1 MSIIKNLDQSFATMQ
16 RMVILMAVTLVT
28 VVVLCGFMTVHAY
41 EVSGRRVF
49 VQGAGGTFSAL
60 SVAPES
66 HTKFE
71 MRNLVRQFMTT
82 MFAHD
87 QYTFKVHLD
96 EALPLID
103 DTDGRR
109 IYAGFKKGQVFENY
123 VHYGARQ
130 VLDVD
135 SIVLQVKQRPYT
147 ATAYCRQRIFM
158 GDQQSAPTG
167 LAAHFN
173 LIEVDR
179 SEQNP
184 YGLQLTNFDYVPYA
198 PPVTKD
204 EQAFLKSQAT
214 ERAAKVAALKAAA
227 GATATPPAPAPAP
240 AN

>member
-1 MSIIKNLDQSFATMQ
+1 MSSRNLDTSYSTMQ
-16 RMVILMAVTLVT
+16 KLVVGAALLVIIIAVGAGMMVA
-28 VVVLCGFMTVHAY
+28 HAY
-41 EVSGRRVF
+41 EVSSRKVYVVGP
-49 VQGAGGTFSAL
+49 GGTYSAL
-60 SVAPES
+60 NAAPEA

-71 MRNLVRQFMTT
+71 VRNLVRQFMTT

-87 QYTFKVHLD
+87 QYTFKAHLD
-96 EALPLID
+96 AALPLID

-109 IYAGFKKGQVFENY
+109 IYASFKKGQVFENY

-135 SIVLQVKQRPYT
+135 SIAVQMKERPYK

-167 LAAHFN
+167 LAATFN

-184 YGLQLTNFDYVPYA
+184 YGLQLTNFDYLPYS
-198 PPVTKD
+198 PPVSKD
-204 EQAFLKSQAT
+204 ERDFLKQQAAT
-214 ERAAKVAALKAAA
+214 RAAKVAELKAAA
-227 GATATPPAPAPAP
+227 GATATPAPQPAPAD
-240 AN
+240 

>member
-1 MSIIKNLDQSFATMQ
+1 MSTVQNLDKSFTTMQ
-16 RMVILMAVTLVT
+16 RLVVLMAVMALAVT
-28 VVVLCGFMTVHAY
+28 VMAGVMTAHAY
-41 EVSGRRVF
+41 EVSGKRVY
-49 VQGAGGTFSAL
+49 VVGSAGTFSAL
-60 SVAPES
+60 SAAPEA
-66 HTKFE
+66 HTDFE
-71 MRNLVRQFMTT
+71 MRNLVRQFMKT

-87 QYTFKVHLD
+87 QYTFKANLD
-96 EALPLID
+96 AALPLID

-135 SIVLQVKQRPYT
+135 SIVLQTKLRPYT

-158 GDQQSAPTG
+158 GDQQSTPTG

-173 LIEVDR
+173 LTEVSR

-184 YGLQLTNFDYVPYA
+184 YGLMLTNFDYVPYA

-204 EQAFLKSQAT
+204 EQSFLKTQAA
-214 ERAAKVAALKAAA
+214 ERAAKIAALKAAA
-227 GATATPPAPAPAP
+227 GATTAPPAPKPAP
-240 AN
+240 AE

>member
-1 MSIIKNLDQSFATMQ
+1 MQ
-16 RMVILMAVTLVT
+16 RLTVLMAVMALA
-28 VVVLCGFMTVHAY
+28 VVVMAGLMTAHAY
-41 EVSGRRVF
+41 EVSGKRVY
-49 VQGAGGTFSAL
+49 VVGAGGTFSAL
-60 SVAPES
+60 ASAPET

-87 QYTFKVHLD
+87 QYTFKAHLD

-109 IYAGFKKGQVFENY
+109 IYAGFKNGQVFENY

-135 SIVLQVKQRPYT
+135 SISLNTRQRPY
-147 ATAYCRQRIFM
+147 AVTAYCRQRIFM
-158 GDQQSAPTG
+158 GEQQSAPTG

-173 LIEVDR
+173 LTEVNR

-184 YGLQLTNFDYVPYA
+184 YGLQLTNFEYVPYA
-198 PPVTKD
+198 PPVSKE
-204 EQAFLKSQAT
+204 EQSFLKNQAN
-214 ERAAKVAALKAAA
+214 ERAAKIAALKAAA
-227 GATATPPAPAPAP
+227 GATTAPPAPKPVPAD
-240 AN
+240 

>member
-1 MSIIKNLDQSFATMQ
+1 MQKLVVGACLFALIVAITASM
-16 RMVILMAVTLVT
+16 MVA
-28 VVVLCGFMTVHAY
+28 HAY
-41 EVSGRRVF
+41 EVSSRKVYVVG
-49 VQGAGGTFSAL
+49 QGGTYSAL
-60 SVAPES
+60 NTAPEA

-71 MRNLVRQFMTT
+71 VRNLVRQFMTT

-87 QYTFKVHLD
+87 QYTFKAHLD
-96 EALPLID
+96 AALPLID

-109 IYAGFKKGQVFENY
+109 IYASFKKGQVFENY

-135 SIVLQVKQRPYT
+135 SIVVQMQERPFK

-173 LIEVDR
+173 LVEVDR

-198 PPVTKD
+198 PPVSKAESD
-204 EQAFLKSQAT
+204 FLKAQAT
-214 ERAAKVAALKAAA
+214 ARAAKVAELKAAA
-227 GATATPPAPAPAP
+227 GATTTPAPQPVPAD
-240 AN
+240 